1 MTKNPP
7 NRPTENSEAE
17 RIQRW
22 RWMLE
27 QDVPIIGGWM
37 HRRVTAALN
46 EVGAGWQLAGSP
58 VAGGGLRV
66 SQ

>member
-1 MTKNPP
+1 MTKSPP

-46 EVGAGWQLAGSP
+46 EVGAGW
-58 VAGGGLRV
+58 
-66 SQ
+66 